1 MGEENESVD
10 QFFEV
15 TDLPQP
21 DGEAYWNEI
30 VIPEKHRRWL
40 LNYANRLVDMDEDA
54 LQASGIYKTVRFQG
68 PPGTGK
74 TTLAL
79 GYANEIARRCQK

>member
-1 MGEENESVD
+1 MADENERVE
-10 QFFEV
+10 QVFEIV
-15 TDLPQP
+15 DLPQP
-21 DGEAYWNEI
+21 GWEEFWEEI
-30 VIPEKHRRWL
+30 VISEKHRRWL
-40 LNYANRLVDMDEDA
+40 LNYASRLLDMDEDA
-54 LQASGIYKTVRFQG
+54 LQACGIYKTIRFQG